1 MWSLL
6 GFKSKYKKG
15 ESVEVE
21 HPQSRKYVNAVILD
35 IIDNSNYHLK
45 TDDGEVLQKI
55 HGKMIRAPTSL
66 STPSP
71 SIRPIDS
78 VDQSSKKPLS
88 PESKKIMKQDSMTKQ
103 TSDKNIRRASS
114 IGSLQK
120 SPSMS
125 VVNSRRPSVV
135 TNEKKSS
142 AMDRSSTDTP
152 PITRQLATENNEGFL
167 PDIDQTSSTTQ
178 QPVQKKKK
186 EKKERGKEEI
196 ILLSRVKKCR
206 EDRLS
211 AIDISRLNLELIP
224 EELKA
229 ISTSIKEITA
239 RKNNFKTIEDLRSFH
254 LLTKLDLA
262 YNTFDNYN
270 ANFPILPKP
279 ATPAAM
285 IVDGGNNNNNNN
297 PDSSN
302 NDQPEGGAPETITA
316 SPTHPSK
323 PSSATT
329 TTTTTSALTVERPWL
344 SVIRDL
350 KPLKYLD
357 LSSTGLTSFPLE
369 LKSLSKLEVLILRN
383 NQISVIPEWI
393 KELPFLHTLDL
404 SNNLIEIIPFY
415 LQELTSLSD
424 FNVANNPCKNMESLT
439 PELTYLVSKVSKKK
453 RTFFIND
460 QLIFPP
466 FFLFLR
472 GICLWTKTKEKI
484 SYTSRSR
491 FVKRFWKKKN
501 LN

>member
-15 ESVEVE
+15 EFVEVE
-21 HPQSRKYVNAVILD
+21 HPQSRKYVNAVIVD

-71 SIRPIDS
+71 SIRPIES

-88 PESKKIMKQDSMTKQ
+88 PESKKLMKQDSMTKQ
-103 TSDKNIRRASS
+103 NSDRNIRRSNS

-125 VVNSRRPSVV
+125 VGNSRRPSVV

-142 AMDRSSTDTP
+142 AMDRTNTETP
-152 PITRQLATENNEGFL
+152 QQQATENNEGPLF
-167 PDIDQTSSTTQ
+167 PDIDQTSSSTQ

-186 EKKERGKEEI
+186 EKKERGREEI

-206 EDRLS
+206 DDRLS

-229 ISTSIKEITA
+229 ISVTIKEIIA
-239 RKNNFKTIEDLRSFH
+239 RKNNFKTIEDLRSFP

-270 ANFPILPKP
+270 ANFQILPKP
-279 ATPAAM
+279 ATQGVGV
-285 IVDGGNNNNNNN
+285 VDSDNNT
-297 PDSSN
+297 SN
-302 NDQPEGGAPETITA
+302 NDQLGEGGAPETITA

-329 TTTTTSALTVERPWL
+329 TTPTNSALTVERPWL

-350 KPLKYLD
+350 KPLKHLD

-424 FNVANNPCKNMESLT
+424 FNVANNPCKNLESLT
-439 PELTYLVSKVSKKK
+439 PELTYLVSKVRK
-453 RTFFIND
+453 RNE
-460 QLIFPP
+460 L
-466 FFLFLR
+466 
-472 GICLWTKTKEKI
+472 
-484 SYTSRSR
+484 SY
-491 FVKRFWKKKN
+491 
-501 LN
+501 